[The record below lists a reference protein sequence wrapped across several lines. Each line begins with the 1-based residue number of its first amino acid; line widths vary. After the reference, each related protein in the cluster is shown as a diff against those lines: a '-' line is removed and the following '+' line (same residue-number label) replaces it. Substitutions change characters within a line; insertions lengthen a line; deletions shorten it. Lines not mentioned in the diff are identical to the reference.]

1 MGEINNFIKTIMEK
15 DLQEGKVK
23 EIVTRFPP
31 EPNAYLH
38 IGHARAII
46 NDFELAACFN
56 GKTNLRFDDTNPVN
70 EGAEYVNAIIDD
82 LKWLGYTPN
91 LICFGSDYFEKTY
104 EKAVFLIKK
113 GLAYVD
119 DLSQEDMS
127 KYRGTLTEPGIDS
140 PCRNRTIEENLDL
153 FERMRNGEF
162 KDGEKTLRAKIDMSS
177 PNLNMRDPVMY
188 RILHVS
194 HHRQGDKW
202 CIYPMY
208 DFAHPLQDS
217 FEGVTH
223 SLCSIEYDNHRP
235 LYDWFVEKCAMEH
248 VPHQYEWG
256 RLNITNT
263 IMSKRYLRQLVEGN
277 YVTGYDDCRMPTL
290 VGLRRKGFTPESIR
304 EFILYTGLSRIN
316 STADAE
322 DLDYFL
328 REDLKLKAT
337 RPSAILDPLKVVID
351 NYPEDRIE
359 WLDAP
364 ENMENE
370 QLGTRKVAFGKY
382 LYIEREDF
390 IEEKP
395 DKKWKRLAKDVEVRL
410 MHAYF
415 IKCNEVIKD
424 ENGNI
429 TEIHCSYDPLTKCGL
444 NFNER
449 KPNGTIHYVEATT
462 ACKATFNLFG
472 PLVFDATEE
481 TKDLSFIERLNKDS
495 WKTKEG
501 YVEASLKN
509 TMPGSHYQ
517 FVRNGYYCTD
527 RLSTKDNLIF
537 NRTCTLKS
545 SFNLNINK

>member
-1 MGEINNFIKTIMEK
+1 MAEINNFIKTIMEK
-15 DLQEGKVK
+15 DLAEGKVS

-46 NDFELAACFN
+46 NDFELAMAFN

-70 EGAEYVNAIIDD
+70 EGEEYVNAIIDD
-82 LKWLGYTPN
+82 LKWLGYTPD
-91 LICFGSDYFEKTY
+91 LVCFGSDYFEKTY
-104 EKAVFLIKK
+104 EMAVLLIKK

-119 DLSQEDMS
+119 DLSQEETTA
-127 KYRGTLTEPGIDS
+127 YRGTLTEPGKNS
-140 PCRNRTIEENLDL
+140 PYRDRSVEENLDL
-153 FERMRNGEF
+153 FERMRKGEF
-162 KDGEKTLRAKIDMSS
+162 KDGEKTLRAKIDMAS
-177 PNLNMRDPVMY
+177 PNINMRDPVMY
-188 RILHVS
+188 RILHVA
-194 HHRQGDKW
+194 HHRTGNKW

-223 SLCSIEYDNHRP
+223 SMCSIEYDNHRP
-235 LYDWFVEKCAMEH
+235 LYDWFVEKCELPH

-263 IMSKRYLRQLVEGN
+263 IMSKRYLRQLVEGS
-277 YVTGYDDCRMPTL
+277 YVTGYDDPRMPTL
-290 VGLRRKGFTPESIR
+290 VGLRRKGFTPEAIK

-316 STADAE
+316 STTDAE
-322 DLDYFL
+322 NLDYFL
-328 REDLKLKAT
+328 REDQKLKAT
-337 RPSAILDPLKVVID
+337 RPSAILDPLKVVIT
-351 NYPEDRIE
+351 NYPEDQIE

-370 QLGTRKVAFGKY
+370 ELGNRKVAFGKY
-382 LYIEREDF
+382 LYIEKEDF

-395 DKKWKRLAKDVEVRL
+395 NKKWKRLAKDVEVRL

-424 ENGNI
+424 ENGEI
-429 TEIHCSYDPLTKCGL
+429 VEIHCTYDPATKCGL
-444 NFNER
+444 GFDER

-462 ACKATFNLFG
+462 ALNATFNLFN
-472 PLVFDATEE
+472 PLIFDATEE
-481 TKDLSFIERLNKDS
+481 TKHLSFIERLNPSS
-495 WKTKEG
+495 WEVKKG
-501 YVEASLKN
+501 FVEASLKDSKV
-509 TMPGSHYQ
+509 GSHYQ

-527 RLSTKDNLIF
+527 KDSTSDNLVF
-537 NRTCTLKS
+537 NRTCGLKS
-545 SFNLNINK
+545 SFNPNK